1 MKKKIM
7 EYIEQNFKNIVVV
20 SGSIILGIIVGIIL
34 YQVISSGIQNDLV
47 RTMKN
52 TLELTKSENFEGIN
66 IIKNGMISNLI
77 LVAVIY
83 LMSLTLISPYLISML
98 SFFKGL
104 SIGMYIPTLFNI
116 FGISKGLLAMLLLII
131 IPNLVYIPSYIYLSV
146 NSIRFHYSLLGN
158 ESKMIVFTKEFF
170 KVVLGFSVMFL
181 GVILEQVT
189 SYWVILL
196 YASI

>member
-20 SGSIILGIIVGIIL
+20 SGSIILGIVVGIIL
-34 YQVISSGIQNDLV
+34 YQVISSSIQNDLV

-83 LMSLTLISPYLISML
+83 LVSLTLISPYLISIL

-146 NSIRFHYSLLGN
+146 NSIRFHFSLLGN

>member
-20 SGSIILGIIVGIIL
+20 SGSIILGIIVGSIL

>member
-20 SGSIILGIIVGIIL
+20 SGSIILGIVVGIIL